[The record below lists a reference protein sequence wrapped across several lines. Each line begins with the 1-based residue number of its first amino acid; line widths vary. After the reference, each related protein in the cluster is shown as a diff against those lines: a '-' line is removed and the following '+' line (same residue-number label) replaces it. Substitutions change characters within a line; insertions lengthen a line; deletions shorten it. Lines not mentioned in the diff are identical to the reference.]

1 MTDKGKKYLSDVL
14 TSIQLIEEFTE
25 STATFDAYQSDK
37 KKRKVQTKDTW
48 QSLVKQ

>member
-37 KKRKVQTKDTW
+37 KRKVQSKDTW
-48 QSLVKQ
+48 QSLVK